1 MSSLM
6 SQIKGRCTF
15 FFLLLKSKLGSR
27 NENKLDIFKIT
38 LPNINF
44 EAFNHQDKVDG
55 GVNGGVNNGLDDW
68 ISEIVIKFADSRDAD
83 IIQAIGKDPDIKMK
97 ELVNISV
104 LKYPKMNSNIISKR
118 IQIHSHL
125 KFKGAPKAYQAG
137 QTSNR
142 TINQV
147 AFPLSFSWYI
157 MAQSLI
163 WLMLITKA
171 IGKYP
176 MNGYSVVKEQRIF
189 QKKDPSLYLPLSEGS
204 DNR

>member
-68 ISEIVIKFADSRDAD
+68 ISEIVIK
-83 IIQAIGKDPDIKMK
+83 MK

-125 KFKGAPKAYQAG
+125 IEFKGAPKAYQAG

-157 MAQSLI
+157 MAQSLM

-189 QKKDPSLYLPLSEGS
+189 QKKDPSLYLPLSE
-204 DNR
+204 RV

>member
-125 KFKGAPKAYQAG
+125 IEFKGTPKAEGYYLK
-137 QTSNR
+137 NK
-142 TINQV
+142 INHTHH
-147 AFPLSFSWYI
+147 I
-157 MAQSLI
+157 HMHLI
-163 WLMLITKA
+163 K
-171 IGKYP
+171 
-176 MNGYSVVKEQRIF
+176 
-189 QKKDPSLYLPLSEGS
+189 GS
-204 DNR
+204 

>member
-1 MSSLM
+1 M

-83 IIQAIGKDPDIKMK
+83 IIQAIGKDPDIKM
-97 ELVNISV
+97 
-104 LKYPKMNSNIISKR
+104 NSNIISKR

-125 KFKGAPKAYQAG
+125 IEFKGAPKAEGYYLK
-137 QTSNR
+137 NK
-142 TINQV
+142 INHTHH
-147 AFPLSFSWYI
+147 I
-157 MAQSLI
+157 HMHLI
-163 WLMLITKA
+163 K
-171 IGKYP
+171 
-176 MNGYSVVKEQRIF
+176 
-189 QKKDPSLYLPLSEGS
+189 GS
-204 DNR
+204 

>member
-1 MSSLM
+1 M

-55 GVNGGVNNGLDDW
+55 GVNNGLDDW

-83 IIQAIGKDPDIKMK
+83 IIQAIGKDPDIKM
-97 ELVNISV
+97 
-104 LKYPKMNSNIISKR
+104 NSNIISKR

-125 KFKGAPKAYQAG
+125 IEFKGAPKAEGYYLK
-137 QTSNR
+137 NK
-142 TINQV
+142 INHTHH
-147 AFPLSFSWYI
+147 I
-157 MAQSLI
+157 HMHLI
-163 WLMLITKA
+163 K
-171 IGKYP
+171 
-176 MNGYSVVKEQRIF
+176 
-189 QKKDPSLYLPLSEGS
+189 GS
-204 DNR
+204 

>member
-1 MSSLM
+1 MF
-6 SQIKGRCTF
+6 QIKGRCTF

-27 NENKLDIFKIT
+27 NENKLGIFKIT

-44 EAFNHQDKVDG
+44 EAFNHQDK
-55 GVNGGVNNGLDDW
+55 VNGGVNNGLDDW

-125 KFKGAPKAYQAG
+125 IEFKGAPKAEGYYLK
-137 QTSNR
+137 NK
-142 TINQV
+142 INQTHH
-147 AFPLSFSWYI
+147 I
-157 MAQSLI
+157 HMHLI
-163 WLMLITKA
+163 K
-171 IGKYP
+171 
-176 MNGYSVVKEQRIF
+176 
-189 QKKDPSLYLPLSEGS
+189 GS
-204 DNR
+204 